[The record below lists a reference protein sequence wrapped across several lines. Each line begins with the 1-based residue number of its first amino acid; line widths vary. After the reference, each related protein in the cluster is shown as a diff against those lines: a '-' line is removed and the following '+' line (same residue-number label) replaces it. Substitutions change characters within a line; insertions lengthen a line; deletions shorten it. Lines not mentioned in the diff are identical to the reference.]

1 MNLELQLIQNFYDE
15 LRTSGKES
23 IVDRHIIAFDQP
35 HETIKDFG
43 KLLNEETIQA
53 SPFLPMLVKANNL
66 IAYYILEFPQQQ
78 MREFF
83 DMMLDAQMDGKN
95 DWLWDKRKYDL
106 LSTERYLESIA
117 DFFDYYDKYERSYA
131 DKSTTDTQRKKEI
144 TEEITPRIEQKV
156 KKNLESAHRKD
167 IADLRKNMEKEYP
180 IETAINHRIDKK
192 IEEHAM
198 GMLIESIDKI
208 IQYNTAPQK
217 QKVSIEESFTPEQKQ
232 LKASLE
238 KLMMSYFA
246 DDIRVKAK
254 AANEISETVL
264 AEAVNT
270 DIEKLIGA
278 FVEFIAYNNVNL
290 PDDKKLS
297 SADIFKI
304 IATKN

>member
-1 MNLELQLIQNFYDE
+1 
-15 LRTSGKES
+15 
-23 IVDRHIIAFDQP
+23 
-35 HETIKDFG
+35 
-43 KLLNEETIQA
+43 
-53 SPFLPMLVKANNL
+53 
-66 IAYYILEFPQQQ
+66 
-78 MREFF
+78 
-83 DMMLDAQMDGKN
+83 
-95 DWLWDKRKYDL
+95 
-106 LSTERYLESIA
+106 
-117 DFFDYYDKYERSYA
+117 
-131 DKSTTDTQRKKEI
+131 
-144 TEEITPRIEQKV
+144 
-156 KKNLESAHRKD
+156 
-167 IADLRKNMEKEYP
+167 
-180 IETAINHRIDKK
+180 
-192 IEEHAM
+192 M

-264 AEAVNT
+264 AEAVKT